1 MLWHCFGC
9 PALVPSTSRRSAL
22 RPEVLDDKNI
32 RRRFRASNYQSTTRV
47 RGSGGDGAEASLR
60 TGERARGAEAVRKTP
75 YEYCPPETLYL
86 ITNTTLTHPK
96 GTKNS
101 RGAAIECSPPK
112 KV

>member
-60 TGERARGAEAVRKTP
+60 TGERARGAEAVRETRHFRRTT
-75 YEYCPPETLYL
+75 ECCPPKAPCA
-86 ITNTTLTHPK
+86 ITNTTLTHPNGFQK
-96 GTKNS
+96 QS
-101 RGAAIECSPPK
+101 RHSH
-112 KV
+112 